1 MNILKKRVFENNV
14 ENIYLKS
21 VLDRREVIIV
31 ADILEKNYA
40 WIQGSSRGM
49 LYSFLSAVIK
59 DEISMEQIKEFI
71 KIENVA
77 RLKKSFA
84 LLSEEKAAP
93 LLNCISNFAATWEN
107 RFGED
112 ETESEILELRKEF
125 AYLFLTPKGVYPF
138 ESVYLGRKNLLM
150 DKPWEE
156 VRNFYRQIGL
166 EKDKNEKHPEDH
178 AAVELGLMAGFA
190 FLSGKELPDSPLAEI
205 TEEEF
210 NYALQVQRVFLE
222 EHLLKWIPSLCD
234 DIREKT
240 RHYFYSSAAELTRL
254 FVEADGE
261 MLRALKPE
269 DK

>member
-1 MNILKKRVFENNV
+1 M
-14 ENIYLKS
+14 
-21 VLDRREVIIV
+21 IV
-31 ADILEKNYA
+31 ADTLEKNYC
-40 WIQGSSRGM
+40 WVEGSIRGI
-49 LYSFLSAVIK
+49 LYSFLSAVFN
-59 DEISMEQIKEFI
+59 DEISVRQIKEFI
-71 KIENVA
+71 NKDNVT
-77 RLKKSFA
+77 RLKESFA

-93 LLNCISNFAATWEN
+93 LLNCIADLTATWES
-107 RFGED
+107 RLGEN
-112 ETESEILELRKEF
+112 EEAEILELRKEF

-156 VRNFYRQIGL
+156 VCNFYRHIGL

-205 TEEEF
+205 TEDEV

-240 RHYFYSSAAELTRL
+240 RHSFYRSAAELTGL

-269 DK
+269 SN

>member
-1 MNILKKRVFENNV
+1 M
-14 ENIYLKS
+14 
-21 VLDRREVIIV
+21 IV
-31 ADILEKNYA
+31 ADIKEKNYS

-49 LYSFLSAVIK
+49 IYSFLSAVFK
-59 DEISMEQIKEFI
+59 DEISMEQIEEFTR
-71 KIENVA
+71 KENVT
-77 RLKKSFA
+77 RMKDSFA
-84 LLSEEKAAP
+84 MLAEEKASP
-93 LLNCISNFAATWEN
+93 LLSCITDLAAAWEN
-107 RFGED
+107 RFRKDGKEA
-112 ETESEILELRKEF
+112 EILELRKEF

-156 VRNFYRQIGL
+156 VRNFYRHIGL

-205 TEEEF
+205 TEDEV

-222 EHLLKWIPSLCD
+222 EHLMKWIPSLCD

-240 RHYFYSSAAELTRL
+240 RHSFYRSVAELTGL
-254 FVEADGE
+254 FIEADGQ
-261 MLRALKPE
+261 MLQVLKPE
-269 DK
+269 SN